1 MSSIT
6 GAAGFTLI
14 EVLVTLLII
23 AIGLLGLGALQ
34 VNTMNDQ
41 FEANQRAY
49 ATWLVDD
56 MASRIRSNNADAVAG
71 AYFGTTNVTDC
82 RAANNSTVVRDLCL
96 WNALLNGDH
105 AKTAAGMS
113 VGSALDAVG
122 CIEAGGSIANGTV
135 IRVTVAWQSSAARH
149 ALLAWSGSTL
159 KADQNAMSP
168 SPRNLFMYAPC
179 PMSTCVSAFM

>member
-1 MSSIT
+1 VNNDVRKEQ
-6 GAAGFTLI
+6 GFTLI
-14 EVLVTLLII
+14 EVLITFLIV

-56 MASRIRSNNADAVAG
+56 MASRIRSNSAEALTG

-82 RAANNSTVVRDLCL
+82 REDSNTTVVRDLCL

-105 AKTAAGMS
+105 AKADGVG
-113 VGSALDAVG
+113 VGSALDAIG
-122 CIEAGGSIANGTV
+122 CIEEGPTGSDGNS
-135 IRVTVAWQSSAARH
+135 IRVAVAWQGSKASAPPA
-149 ALLAWSGSTL
+149 
-159 KADQNAMSP
+159 
-168 SPRNLFMYAPC
+168 
-179 PMSTCVSAFM
+179 VSCGFESFGDETFRRTVFRDVFLR

>member
-1 MSSIT
+1 MAGRVLMNSMT

-14 EVLVTLLII
+14 EVLVTFLII

-56 MASRIRSNNADAVAG
+56 MASRIRSNTADAVAG

-82 RAANNSTVVRDLCL
+82 RAADNSTVVRDLCL

-105 AKTAAGMS
+105 AKTAAGTA

-135 IRVTVAWQSSAARH
+135 IRVTVAWQGTKASVPPAVGC
-149 ALLAWSGSTL
+149 GSDTFG
-159 KADQNAMSP
+159 DE
-168 SPRNLFMYAPC
+168 
-179 PMSTCVSAFM
+179 AFRRAVFRDVILR